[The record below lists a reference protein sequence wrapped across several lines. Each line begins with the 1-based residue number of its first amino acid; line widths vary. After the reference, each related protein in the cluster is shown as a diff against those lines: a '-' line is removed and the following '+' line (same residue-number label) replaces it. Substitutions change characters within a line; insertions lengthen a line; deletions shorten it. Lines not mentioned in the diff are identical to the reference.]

1 MIHLISDKIKN
12 SLVIDVYRK
21 GHSTDQRV
29 DKPIDLDTQYV
40 RLKLLSQD
48 NIQTMQR
55 DALEQ
60 PDRYQ
65 FGLENHPGEDIQ
77 EEDLIKPGDF
87 RKFVLIRG
95 RAGIGKTTLLQRLL
109 WKWATDEWASKF
121 KALFLVNL
129 RYVMTVKKKMDLRHL
144 LNLYTV
150 YTVGKGFL
158 IDAFW
163 LEKNQSKIGIIIG
176 NELFS
181 KRLLYLD
188 DDKYFLLYLDKI

>member
-1 MIHLISDKIKN
+1 MKNFCFHLISDTIKN
-12 SLVIDVYRK
+12 SLVIDIYRK
-21 GHSTDQRV
+21 RHSTEQKL

-40 RLKLLSQD
+40 SLKLLSQD

-65 FGLENHPGEDIQ
+65 FGLENHHGEDIQ
-77 EEDLIKPGDF
+77 DEDLVKPGDF
-87 RKFVLIRG
+87 RKSVLIRG
-95 RAGIGKTTLLQRLL
+95 RAGIGKTTLLQRLS
-109 WKWATDEWASKF
+109 WKWATDEWACKF

-129 RYVMTVKKKMDLRHL
+129 RYLMTVKKKMDLRHL
-144 LNLYTV
+144 LSLYTV

-158 IDAFW
+158 IDACW

-176 NELFS
+176 NVQT
-181 KRLLYLD
+181 
-188 DDKYFLLYLDKI
+188 FLQKVIVFE